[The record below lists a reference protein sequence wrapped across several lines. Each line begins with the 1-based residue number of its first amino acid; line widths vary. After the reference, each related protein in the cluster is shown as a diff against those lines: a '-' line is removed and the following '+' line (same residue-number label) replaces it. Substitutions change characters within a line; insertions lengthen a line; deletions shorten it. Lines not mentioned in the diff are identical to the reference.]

1 MFLCSNNDIPLAG
14 ASRGG
19 VARLYYREMKR
30 LLNRTN
36 KRISLGSA
44 ATLLVVVTLLGQG
57 LGFLRN
63 RFIST
68 NFTVHDPGTSDAFFA
83 AFQIPDF
90 FFYTIAAGALGV
102 AFMPILADKL
112 QQGDRKSVWE
122 IANSLLNS
130 LAIAM
135 TIVGIIIFIFAEQ
148 LIGILTPELRND
160 PQHFHEAVT
169 IMRLI
174 AFNPLLFTLS
184 GIITSVQQTFGR
196 FFFFAVAPLFYNLA
210 IIASIFIFK
219 DSLGIIGLGVG
230 ALVGA
235 ILQMV
240 IAWLGMLGLQ
250 YRYRPKIKWG
260 NEGFRSV
267 VRQLPARSLD
277 QGVDQI
283 NSMVEV
289 NRAHALGVGAVSYY
303 SYAFTLHNVP
313 IMLIGTSIATAAFPR
328 LIERL
333 SQGRPDLFRRD
344 FLRILR
350 TMIWLAVPVAIV
362 AFFCRGYLA
371 RLIYGDVSREV
382 ALIFGFLTVAIVFR
396 IIYAM
401 VSRYFYAY
409 KDTKTPLYV
418 SIVAIAL
425 NIILAFMLARPD
437 SYGVAGLAIAQS
449 VTAAVEVLILSGV
462 MLHRDRK
469 IFHNIDFWSGMWR
482 IVSVAG
488 FCVVAAFIMLQ
499 IYPLGIEDKGFITIG
514 AKLAAIAAAVFVV
527 YLSLSSLFGLR
538 EASAVF
544 DRLKK
549 IISKPV
555 RIQ

>member
-1 MFLCSNNDIPLAG
+1 
-14 ASRGG
+14 
-19 VARLYYREMKR
+19 MKR

-68 NFTVHDPGTSDAFFA
+68 NFTVHDPGASDAFFA

-90 FFYTIAAGALGV
+90 FFFTIAAGALGV

-112 QQGDRKSVWE
+112 AQNDKKAVWD

-135 TIVGIIIFIFAEQ
+135 AIVGVIIFLFAEQ
-148 LIGILTPELRND
+148 LIGLLAPELRHH
-160 PQHFHEAVT
+160 PEHFHQAVT
-169 IMRLI
+169 IMRII

-184 GIITSVQQTFGR
+184 GIITSIQQTFGR
-196 FFFFAVAPLFYNLA
+196 FFFYAVAPLFYNLC
-210 IIASIFIFK
+210 IIASVFIFK
-219 DSLGIIGLGVG
+219 DSLGIIGLGYG

-240 IAWLGMLGLQ
+240 VAWLGMVGLK
-250 YRYRPKIKWG
+250 YRYKPQIKWG
-260 NEGFRSV
+260 NDGFRSV

-277 QGVDQI
+277 QGIDQV

-289 NRAHALGVGAVSYY
+289 NRAQALGIGPVSYY

-333 SQGRPDLFRRD
+333 SQGRPDLFRKE
-344 FLRILR
+344 FLHILR
-350 TMIWLAVPVAIV
+350 TMIWLAVPVAII

-371 RLIYGDVSREV
+371 RLIYGDVAPEV

-401 VSRYFYAY
+401 VSRYFYAN

-418 SIVAIAL
+418 SIIAITL
-425 NIILAFMLARPD
+425 NIVLAFWLARKT

-449 VTAAVEVLILSGV
+449 IVAAVEVVILGTV
-462 MLHRDRK
+462 MLYRDRK
-469 IFHNIDFWSGMWR
+469 IFHNLDFWSGMWR

-488 FCVVAAFIMLQ
+488 FCVVAGFIMLQ
-499 IYPLGIEDKGFITIG
+499 VYPLGINDRGFFTLGIKVAAISGVVITI
-514 AKLAAIAAAVFVV
+514 

-538 EASAVF
+538 EAHAVF
-544 DRLKK
+544 ARIKK
-549 IISKPV
+549 IITKPI
-555 RIQ
+555 RLQ

>member
-1 MFLCSNNDIPLAG
+1 MG
-14 ASRGG
+14 
-19 VARLYYREMKR
+19 MKR
-30 LLNRTN
+30 LLAHTN

-68 NFTVHDPGTSDAFFA
+68 NFTVHDPGASDAFFA

-102 AFMPILADKL
+102 AFMPILSDKL
-112 QQGDRKSVWE
+112 QQGDKKSVWQ

-135 TIVGIIIFIFAEQ
+135 AIVGVLIFIFAEQ
-148 LIGILTPELRND
+148 LIGLLAPELRNH
-160 PQHFHEAVT
+160 PEHFHQAVT

-184 GIITSVQQTFGR
+184 GIITSIQQTFGR
-196 FFFFAVAPLFYNLA
+196 FFFYAVAPLFYNMA
-210 IIASIFIFK
+210 IIASVFVFK
-219 DSLGIIGLGVG
+219 DSIGIIGLGIG

-235 ILQMV
+235 ILQML
-240 IAWLGMLGLQ
+240 IAWLGMLGLK
-250 YRYRPKIKWG
+250 YRYKPQIKWG
-260 NEGFRSV
+260 NDGFRSV
-267 VRQLPARSLD
+267 LRQLPARSLD
-277 QGVDQI
+277 QGIDQV

-289 NRAHALGVGAVSYY
+289 NRAQALGIGSVSYY

-313 IMLIGTSIATAAFPR
+313 IMLIGNSIATAAFPR

-333 SQGRPDLFRRD
+333 SQGRSDLFRRD
-344 FLRILR
+344 FLHILR
-350 TMIWLAVPVAIV
+350 AMIWLAVPVAIV
-362 AFFCRGYLA
+362 AYFCRGYLA
-371 RLIYGDVSREV
+371 RLIYGDVAPEV

-396 IIYAM
+396 IMYAM

-418 SIVAIAL
+418 SIAAIGL
-425 NIILAFMLARPD
+425 NIFLAFMLARPEA
-437 SYGVAGLAIAQS
+437 YGVAGLAIAQS
-449 VTAAVEVLILSGV
+449 IVAAVEVVILGAI
-462 MLHRDRK
+462 MLYRDRK
-469 IFHNIDFWSGMWR
+469 LFHNIDFWSGMWR

-488 FCVVAAFIMLQ
+488 FCVVTAFIMLQ
-499 IYPLGIEDKGFITIG
+499 IFPLGIEDKGFLNIG
-514 AKLAAIAAAVFVV
+514 VKLATIAGAVGIV

-544 DRLKK
+544 KRIRK

-555 RIQ
+555 QIQ